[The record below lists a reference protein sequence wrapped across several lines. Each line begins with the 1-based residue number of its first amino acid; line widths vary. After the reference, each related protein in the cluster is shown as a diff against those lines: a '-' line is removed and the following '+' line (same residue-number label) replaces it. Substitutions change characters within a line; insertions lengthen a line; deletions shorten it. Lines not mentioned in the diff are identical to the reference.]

1 MLEIIAYM
9 VYNARKSEVY
19 AMLFRK
25 KITRSCSYCKFST
38 KFSDSQVLCIKKGI
52 VNQDKA
58 CRKFSYDPCKRIP
71 LKVKALDFNLYS
83 EEDFSL

>member
-1 MLEIIAYM
+1 M
-9 VYNARKSEVY
+9 VYNARKSEVS

-38 KFSDSQVLCIKKGI
+38 KFSDAQVLCTKRGI
-52 VNQDKA
+52 VDSDKA
-58 CRKFSYDPCKRIP
+58 CRKFKYDPCKRVP
-71 LKVKALDFNLYS
+71 LKVKALDFNQYS